1 MNKIN
6 YDAAM
11 LRVLGEARQKRVLLQ
26 ACCAPCASHCLS
38 ELAGKTRVTVY
49 FYNPNLSDREEYEKR
64 RAELLRLIGE
74 TGWADAL
81 DCAYAPEDFAAIAA
95 GYEDAPEGGA
105 RCARCFR
112 LRLEHTAAAAKE
124 NGYDLF
130 GTTLTLSPLKNA
142 ELIYQACGNKI
153 QAIYV
158 SGADFGTQNG
168 PYMSLESFRKFY
180 KPYHTRINLWIHEH
194 TQWKTFFHSCGAV
207 ADFLQDFYESGVD
220 ILNPVQL
227 SARGMDGKMLKEQW
241 GDKFVFWGG
250 GVDTQKTLPY
260 GTPEEVYAQ
269 VQERLRIFGKGGGY
283 VFGSIHNI
291 VAKTPIENIM
301 AMVEA
306 VRDFNR

>member
-1 MNKIN
+1 MNRIN
-6 YDAAM
+6 YDALM
-11 LRVLGEARQKRVLLQ
+11 LRALEGAAEKRVLLQ

-112 LRLEHTAAAAKE
+112 LRLERTAAAAKE

-142 ELIYQACGNKI
+142 DLINRIGFEAGERYGVE
-153 QAIYV
+153 YLP
-158 SGADFGTQNG
+158 SDFKK
-168 PYMSLESFRKFY
+168 R
-180 KPYHTRINLWIHEH
+180 
-194 TQWKTFFHSCGAV
+194 
-207 ADFLQDFYESGVD
+207 
-220 ILNPVQL
+220 
-227 SARGMDGKMLKEQW
+227 
-241 GDKFVFWGG
+241 
-250 GVDTQKTLPY
+250 
-260 GTPEEVYAQ
+260 
-269 VQERLRIFGKGGGY
+269 GGY
-283 VFGSIHNI
+283 QHSLDLSREHCLYRQNYCGCAFSKRG
-291 VAKTPIENIM
+291 
-301 AMVEA
+301 
-306 VRDFNR
+306 

>member
-6 YDAAM
+6 YDALM
-11 LRVLGEARQKRVLLQ
+11 LRALEGAAEKRVLLQ

-64 RAELLRLIGE
+64 RAELLRFIGE

-81 DCAYAPEDFAAIAA
+81 DCAYAPEDFAAVAA

-142 ELIYQACGNKI
+142 ELINRIGFEAGERYGVE
-153 QAIYV
+153 YLP
-158 SGADFGTQNG
+158 SDFKK
-168 PYMSLESFRKFY
+168 R
-180 KPYHTRINLWIHEH
+180 
-194 TQWKTFFHSCGAV
+194 
-207 ADFLQDFYESGVD
+207 
-220 ILNPVQL
+220 
-227 SARGMDGKMLKEQW
+227 
-241 GDKFVFWGG
+241 
-250 GVDTQKTLPY
+250 
-260 GTPEEVYAQ
+260 
-269 VQERLRIFGKGGGY
+269 GGY
-283 VFGSIHNI
+283 QHSLDLSREHCLYRQNYCGCVFS
-291 VAKTPIENIM
+291 K
-301 AMVEA
+301 
-306 VRDFNR
+306 RS

>member
-1 MNKIN
+1 MNRIN
-6 YDAAM
+6 YDALM
-11 LRVLGEARQKRVLLQ
+11 LRALEGAAEKRVLLQ

-112 LRLEHTAAAAKE
+112 LRLEHTAAAARE

-142 ELIYQACGNKI
+142 DLINRIGFEAGERYGVE
-153 QAIYV
+153 YLP
-158 SGADFGTQNG
+158 SDFKK
-168 PYMSLESFRKFY
+168 R
-180 KPYHTRINLWIHEH
+180 
-194 TQWKTFFHSCGAV
+194 
-207 ADFLQDFYESGVD
+207 
-220 ILNPVQL
+220 
-227 SARGMDGKMLKEQW
+227 
-241 GDKFVFWGG
+241 
-250 GVDTQKTLPY
+250 
-260 GTPEEVYAQ
+260 
-269 VQERLRIFGKGGGY
+269 GGY
-283 VFGSIHNI
+283 QHSLDLSREHCLYRQNYCGCAFSKRG
-291 VAKTPIENIM
+291 
-301 AMVEA
+301 
-306 VRDFNR
+306 

>member
-6 YDAAM
+6 YDALM
-11 LRVLGEARQKRVLLQ
+11 LRALEGAAEKRVLLQ

-81 DCAYAPEDFAAIAA
+81 DCAYAPEDFAAVAA

-142 ELIYQACGNKI
+142 ELINRIGFEAGERYGVE
-153 QAIYV
+153 YLP
-158 SGADFGTQNG
+158 SDFKK
-168 PYMSLESFRKFY
+168 R
-180 KPYHTRINLWIHEH
+180 
-194 TQWKTFFHSCGAV
+194 
-207 ADFLQDFYESGVD
+207 
-220 ILNPVQL
+220 
-227 SARGMDGKMLKEQW
+227 
-241 GDKFVFWGG
+241 
-250 GVDTQKTLPY
+250 
-260 GTPEEVYAQ
+260 
-269 VQERLRIFGKGGGY
+269 GGY
-283 VFGSIHNI
+283 QHSLDLSREHCLYRQNYCGCAFSKRG
-291 VAKTPIENIM
+291 
-301 AMVEA
+301 
-306 VRDFNR
+306 

>member
-6 YDAAM
+6 YDALM
-11 LRVLGEARQKRVLLQ
+11 LRALEGAAEKRVLLQ

-81 DCAYAPEDFAAIAA
+81 DCAYAPEDFAAVAA

-142 ELIYQACGNKI
+142 DLINRIGFEAGERYGVE
-153 QAIYV
+153 YLP
-158 SGADFGTQNG
+158 SDFKK
-168 PYMSLESFRKFY
+168 R
-180 KPYHTRINLWIHEH
+180 
-194 TQWKTFFHSCGAV
+194 
-207 ADFLQDFYESGVD
+207 
-220 ILNPVQL
+220 
-227 SARGMDGKMLKEQW
+227 
-241 GDKFVFWGG
+241 
-250 GVDTQKTLPY
+250 
-260 GTPEEVYAQ
+260 
-269 VQERLRIFGKGGGY
+269 GGY
-283 VFGSIHNI
+283 QHSLDLSREHCLYRQNYCGCAFS
-291 VAKTPIENIM
+291 K
-301 AMVEA
+301 
-306 VRDFNR
+306 RS

>member
-6 YDAAM
+6 YDALM
-11 LRVLGEARQKRVLLQ
+11 LRALEGAAEKRVLLQ

-112 LRLEHTAAAAKE
+112 LRLEHTAAAARE

-142 ELIYQACGNKI
+142 DLINRIGFEAGERYGVE
-153 QAIYV
+153 YLP
-158 SGADFGTQNG
+158 SDFKK
-168 PYMSLESFRKFY
+168 R
-180 KPYHTRINLWIHEH
+180 
-194 TQWKTFFHSCGAV
+194 
-207 ADFLQDFYESGVD
+207 
-220 ILNPVQL
+220 
-227 SARGMDGKMLKEQW
+227 
-241 GDKFVFWGG
+241 
-250 GVDTQKTLPY
+250 
-260 GTPEEVYAQ
+260 
-269 VQERLRIFGKGGGY
+269 GGY
-283 VFGSIHNI
+283 QHSLDLSREHCLYRQNYCGCAFSKRG
-291 VAKTPIENIM
+291 
-301 AMVEA
+301 
-306 VRDFNR
+306 

>member
-6 YDAAM
+6 YDALM
-11 LRVLGEARQKRVLLQ
+11 LRALEGAAEKRVLLQ

-142 ELIYQACGNKI
+142 ELINRIGFEAGERYGVE
-153 QAIYV
+153 YLP
-158 SGADFGTQNG
+158 SDFKK
-168 PYMSLESFRKFY
+168 R
-180 KPYHTRINLWIHEH
+180 
-194 TQWKTFFHSCGAV
+194 
-207 ADFLQDFYESGVD
+207 
-220 ILNPVQL
+220 
-227 SARGMDGKMLKEQW
+227 
-241 GDKFVFWGG
+241 
-250 GVDTQKTLPY
+250 
-260 GTPEEVYAQ
+260 
-269 VQERLRIFGKGGGY
+269 GGY
-283 VFGSIHNI
+283 QHSLDLSREHCLYRQNYCGCAFSKRG
-291 VAKTPIENIM
+291 
-301 AMVEA
+301 
-306 VRDFNR
+306 

>member
-1 MNKIN
+1 MNRIN
-6 YDAAM
+6 YDALM
-11 LRVLGEARQKRVLLQ
+11 LRALEGAAEKRVLLQ

-81 DCAYAPEDFAAIAA
+81 DCAYAPEDFAAVAA

-142 ELIYQACGNKI
+142 DLIHRIGFEAGERYGVE
-153 QAIYV
+153 YLP
-158 SGADFGTQNG
+158 SDFKK
-168 PYMSLESFRKFY
+168 R
-180 KPYHTRINLWIHEH
+180 
-194 TQWKTFFHSCGAV
+194 
-207 ADFLQDFYESGVD
+207 
-220 ILNPVQL
+220 
-227 SARGMDGKMLKEQW
+227 
-241 GDKFVFWGG
+241 
-250 GVDTQKTLPY
+250 
-260 GTPEEVYAQ
+260 
-269 VQERLRIFGKGGGY
+269 GGY
-283 VFGSIHNI
+283 QHSLDLSREHCLYRQNYCGCAFSKRG
-291 VAKTPIENIM
+291 
-301 AMVEA
+301 
-306 VRDFNR
+306 

>member
-1 MNKIN
+1 MNRIN
-6 YDAAM
+6 YDALM
-11 LRVLGEARQKRVLLQ
+11 LRALEGAAEKRVLLQ

-81 DCAYAPEDFAAIAA
+81 DCAYAPEDFAAVAA

-142 ELIYQACGNKI
+142 DLINRIGFEAGERYGVE
-153 QAIYV
+153 YLP
-158 SGADFGTQNG
+158 SDFKK
-168 PYMSLESFRKFY
+168 R
-180 KPYHTRINLWIHEH
+180 
-194 TQWKTFFHSCGAV
+194 
-207 ADFLQDFYESGVD
+207 
-220 ILNPVQL
+220 
-227 SARGMDGKMLKEQW
+227 
-241 GDKFVFWGG
+241 
-250 GVDTQKTLPY
+250 
-260 GTPEEVYAQ
+260 
-269 VQERLRIFGKGGGY
+269 GGY
-283 VFGSIHNI
+283 QHSLDLSREHCLYRQNYCGCAFS
-291 VAKTPIENIM
+291 K
-301 AMVEA
+301 
-306 VRDFNR
+306 RS

>member
-6 YDAAM
+6 YDALM
-11 LRVLGEARQKRVLLQ
+11 LRALEGAAEKRVLLQ

-81 DCAYAPEDFAAIAA
+81 DCAYAPEDFAAVAA

-142 ELIYQACGNKI
+142 DLINRIGFEAGERYGVE
-153 QAIYV
+153 YLPF
-158 SGADFGTQNG
+158 DFKK
-168 PYMSLESFRKFY
+168 R
-180 KPYHTRINLWIHEH
+180 
-194 TQWKTFFHSCGAV
+194 
-207 ADFLQDFYESGVD
+207 
-220 ILNPVQL
+220 
-227 SARGMDGKMLKEQW
+227 
-241 GDKFVFWGG
+241 
-250 GVDTQKTLPY
+250 
-260 GTPEEVYAQ
+260 
-269 VQERLRIFGKGGGY
+269 GGY
-283 VFGSIHNI
+283 QHSLDLSREHCLYRQNYCGCVFSKRG
-291 VAKTPIENIM
+291 
-301 AMVEA
+301 
-306 VRDFNR
+306 

>member
-1 MNKIN
+1 MNRIN
-6 YDAAM
+6 YDALM
-11 LRVLGEARQKRVLLQ
+11 LRALEGAAEKRVLLQ

-81 DCAYAPEDFAAIAA
+81 DCAYAPEDFAAVAA

-142 ELIYQACGNKI
+142 DLINRIGFEAGERYGVE
-153 QAIYV
+153 YLP
-158 SGADFGTQNG
+158 SDFKK
-168 PYMSLESFRKFY
+168 R
-180 KPYHTRINLWIHEH
+180 
-194 TQWKTFFHSCGAV
+194 
-207 ADFLQDFYESGVD
+207 
-220 ILNPVQL
+220 
-227 SARGMDGKMLKEQW
+227 
-241 GDKFVFWGG
+241 
-250 GVDTQKTLPY
+250 
-260 GTPEEVYAQ
+260 
-269 VQERLRIFGKGGGY
+269 GGY
-283 VFGSIHNI
+283 QHSLDLSREHCLYRQNYCGCVFSKRG
-291 VAKTPIENIM
+291 
-301 AMVEA
+301 
-306 VRDFNR
+306 

>member
-1 MNKIN
+1 MNRIN
-6 YDAAM
+6 YDALM
-11 LRVLGEARQKRVLLQ
+11 LRALEGAAEKRVLLQ

-81 DCAYAPEDFAAIAA
+81 DCAYAPEDFAAVAA

-142 ELIYQACGNKI
+142 DLINRIGFEAGERYGVE
-153 QAIYV
+153 YLP
-158 SGADFGTQNG
+158 SDFKK
-168 PYMSLESFRKFY
+168 R
-180 KPYHTRINLWIHEH
+180 
-194 TQWKTFFHSCGAV
+194 
-207 ADFLQDFYESGVD
+207 
-220 ILNPVQL
+220 
-227 SARGMDGKMLKEQW
+227 
-241 GDKFVFWGG
+241 
-250 GVDTQKTLPY
+250 
-260 GTPEEVYAQ
+260 
-269 VQERLRIFGKGGGY
+269 GGY
-283 VFGSIHNI
+283 QHSLDLSREHCLYRQNYCGCAFSKRG
-291 VAKTPIENIM
+291 
-301 AMVEA
+301 
-306 VRDFNR
+306 

>member
-6 YDAAM
+6 YDALM
-11 LRVLGEARQKRVLLQ
+11 LRALEGAAEKRVLLQ

-81 DCAYAPEDFAAIAA
+81 DCAYAPEDFAAVAA

-142 ELIYQACGNKI
+142 DLINRIGFEAGERYGVE
-153 QAIYV
+153 YLP
-158 SGADFGTQNG
+158 SDFKK
-168 PYMSLESFRKFY
+168 R
-180 KPYHTRINLWIHEH
+180 
-194 TQWKTFFHSCGAV
+194 
-207 ADFLQDFYESGVD
+207 
-220 ILNPVQL
+220 
-227 SARGMDGKMLKEQW
+227 
-241 GDKFVFWGG
+241 
-250 GVDTQKTLPY
+250 
-260 GTPEEVYAQ
+260 
-269 VQERLRIFGKGGGY
+269 GGY
-283 VFGSIHNI
+283 QHSLDLSREHCLYRQNYCGCVFS
-291 VAKTPIENIM
+291 K
-301 AMVEA
+301 
-306 VRDFNR
+306 RS